1 MQKLAHKNSPQCR
14 KWPQFLLPTPFLE
27 KYVLK
32 CLLCCIVCTIHYENT
47 LNWNMNISMGIL
59 YVYILYTPHC
69 KTQSNSKNIRFCVI
83 SSRMFIPPASMTPL
97 VKSNAQAPVL
107 FCPGVWPRVI
117 ARIWLAACFMEFLN
131 CCSCRQTYRAVKTVA
146 RKIAWLVRN
155 DDTTPIFWIL
165 THRHVFP

>member
-14 KWPQFLLPTPFLE
+14 KWPQFLLPTP
-27 KYVLK
+27 
-32 CLLCCIVCTIHYENT
+32 LCVQYITKIRLTEIWTLVWEYYMCIYC
-47 LNWNMNISMGIL
+47 
-59 YVYILYTPHC
+59 TPH
-69 KTQSNSKNIRFCVI
+69 TVRPSLFNSKNIRFCVI

-107 FCPGVWPRVI
+107 FCPGVWPRII

-155 DDTTPIFWIL
+155 HDTTPIFWIL

>member
-1 MQKLAHKNSPQCR
+1 MQKLAHKNSQCR
-14 KWPQFLLPTPFLE
+14 KWPQFILPTP
-27 KYVLK
+27 
-32 CLLCCIVCTIHYENT
+32 LCVQYITKIRLTEIWTLVWEYYMCIYC
-47 LNWNMNISMGIL
+47 
-59 YVYILYTPHC
+59 TPHPVRP
-69 KTQSNSKNIRFCVI
+69 SLFNSKNIRFCVI

-155 DDTTPIFWIL
+155 HDTTPIFWIL